1 MKKTGFDGCKSQIF
15 FIGDQNSECGDKI
28 VEAWRFRER
37 RRDGLAGLGGH
48 SAYQEAPEVIFYGGP
63 AGCTPF
69 LSESIFSC
77 LLKSNLI

>member
-1 MKKTGFDGCKSQIF
+1 MDVKAKYFLLET
-15 FIGDQNSECGDKI
+15 KI
-28 VEAWRFRER
+28 RNVEAWRFRER